1 MHSQMSVSS
10 PWHFPPLA
18 SSTILTRVLFF
29 VQIPH
34 VTEQTPGV
42 QLDHSQSVAKIRW
55 CLCKKIGSVLPR
67 IWQILSSIAHNVI
80 ESNLSL
86 PLALHFP
93 SAWQTLSE
101 LIHVPCLVPSPL
113 LPLTR
118 QPKYF
123 RFKTKYYWSLISS
136 SIVVLTHP
144 YYIWHTYL
152 FINAG
157 AACGCLELLR

>member
-1 MHSQMSVSS
+1 M
-10 PWHFPPLA
+10 
-18 SSTILTRVLFF
+18 
-29 VQIPH
+29 
-34 VTEQTPGV
+34 
-42 QLDHSQSVAKIRW
+42 
-55 CLCKKIGSVLPR
+55 
-67 IWQILSSIAHNVI
+67 SIAHNVI

-123 RFKTKYYWSLISS
+123 KFKTKYYWSLR
-136 SIVVLTHP
+136 
-144 YYIWHTYL
+144 YIIKYCCTNPPILYMTYL
-152 FINAG
+152 SFHKRRSRLRMFG
-157 AACGCLELLR
+157 APQIKDRGIMLNYRSFHHKRLCIWNHSCKLPEQATMCYSFHTHWGNILQSVSHMIFLKSIRMLFNYFSWKTI